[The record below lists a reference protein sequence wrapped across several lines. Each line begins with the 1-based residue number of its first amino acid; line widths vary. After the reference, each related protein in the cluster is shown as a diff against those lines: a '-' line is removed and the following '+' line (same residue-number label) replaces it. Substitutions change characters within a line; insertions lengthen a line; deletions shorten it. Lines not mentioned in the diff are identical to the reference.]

1 MAAKIIRL
9 NFGNSGNTAPVLS
22 EEEAYADSDVLG
34 VDVPSLS
41 RHSKEKEKDES
52 TAESD
57 GSNYEVKLSMSF
69 SNLDCLRWLL
79 RDLADEYREKSSELL
94 SELDEEGT
102 DYDRT
107 VDIYLETEGC
117 HEYIDILD
125 AAADAIV
132 EQLGIDES

>member
-9 NFGNSGNTAPVLS
+9 NFGNSGSTAPVLP
-22 EEEAYADSDVLG
+22 EEEAYADSNILD

-41 RHSKEKEKDES
+41 SLPKGKEKDES
-52 TAESD
+52 TAERD

-79 RDLADEYREKSSELL
+79 RDLADEYREKISELL
-94 SELDEEGT
+94 DELNEEGT

-125 AAADAIV
+125 AAADSIV